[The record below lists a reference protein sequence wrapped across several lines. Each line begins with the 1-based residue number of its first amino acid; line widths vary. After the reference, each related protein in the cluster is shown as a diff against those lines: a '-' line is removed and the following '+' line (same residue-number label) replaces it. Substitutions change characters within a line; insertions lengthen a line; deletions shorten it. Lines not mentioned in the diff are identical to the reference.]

1 MPKIP
6 GGGAGDTPLE
16 PQAILEQEGSLSA
29 PLFKGEPNMDTNEA
43 ATLLLWEA
51 YSLVDDAVAQRFIAM
66 ALEQLARGFP
76 VYDSGER
83 RGRPPLT

>member
-6 GGGAGDTPLE
+6 GGGARDAPLE
-16 PQAILEQEGSLSA
+16 PQVILQQESSLSA
-29 PLFKGEPNMDTNEA
+29 PLFEGEPNMKMNEA

-83 RGRPPLT
+83 SGQPPLK